1 MKSIG
6 NLFAAI
12 SPDRRIAL
20 AFLVALLLIAAGFV
34 LSFYSYSRYGADSD
48 RVQATHEAINGLED
62 VLSSLKDVENGTR
75 GYLASGGDSLY
86 LEAYI
91 VARRELPD
99 DWVRLRKALGDNP
112 RQLARLDTLE
122 AQARTKL
129 AIDSLQIRSRT
140 DRRALNSR
148 LLIAK
153 LKMDNIRRSVA
164 WMIAEE
170 KSLMKARNEKAA
182 ASYQQTIVVI
192 FLLSMLTFL
201 TLIAAYNSLNEEL
214 TRRQLTED
222 QLRGYEDELQ
232 ARIRQLTTSNEELER
247 FAFIASHDLQE
258 PLRKIQSFAG
268 LITQRARLDTETSL
282 FMGKITGSADR
293 MSRMI
298 KDLLEFSRV
307 SNQAHNY
314 QTVGMSEIVGRVL
327 DDMELQIKGLDVD
340 IRVDPLPVL
349 PVIPSQMEQV
359 FANLISNAIKY
370 RKPDTRPVVR
380 VTWEPVDEVDCA
392 DLTSNRAYVKISVC
406 DNGIGFDEKY
416 AERIFQ
422 LFGRLHPQTAY
433 DGTGIGLAVCKRIVM
448 AHQGYIRAHS
458 KPGEGATFDLI
469 LPEKLAM
476 AETDDEGLLLTPS
489 SRSVVPLPPESAPAG
504 PLAPGS
510 DPA

>member
-1 MKSIG
+1 
-6 NLFAAI
+6 
-12 SPDRRIAL
+12 
-20 AFLVALLLIAAGFV
+20 
-34 LSFYSYSRYGADSD
+34 
-48 RVQATHEAINGLED
+48 
-62 VLSSLKDVENGTR
+62 
-75 GYLASGGDSLY
+75 
-86 LEAYI
+86 
-91 VARRELPD
+91 
-99 DWVRLRKALGDNP
+99 
-112 RQLARLDTLE
+112 
-122 AQARTKL
+122 
-129 AIDSLQIRSRT
+129 
-140 DRRALNSR
+140 
-148 LLIAK
+148 
-153 LKMDNIRRSVA
+153 
-164 WMIAEE
+164 
-170 KSLMKARNEKAA
+170 
-182 ASYQQTIVVI
+182 
-192 FLLSMLTFL
+192 
-201 TLIAAYNSLNEEL
+201 
-214 TRRQLTED
+214 
-222 QLRGYEDELQ
+222 
-232 ARIRQLTTSNEELER
+232 
-247 FAFIASHDLQE
+247 
-258 PLRKIQSFAG
+258 
-268 LITQRARLDTETSL
+268 
-282 FMGKITGSADR
+282 

-392 DLTSNRAYVKISVC
+392 DLTSNRAYVKISVS